1 MKITSMKNEIKIF
14 LFLTLL
20 MSASVFAQP
29 TPKGA
34 ATFVSIGTQVPSF
47 RFESAK
53 GKTVPIGDFKGKV
66 VLINFFATWCGPCKI
81 ELPKIQSEIWNK
93 HRDNPKFAMLTFGR
107 EHTWQEVDKF
117 RTDNGFQFPFYPDP
131 KRGVYGKFAAQTIPR
146 SFLLDEDGKIIFM
159 SEGFE
164 EGHFNELVKLI
175 ESKL

>member
-1 MKITSMKNEIKIF
+1 MKNKIKLY

-20 MSASVFAQP
+20 LGGSVCAQT

-34 ATFVSIGTQVPSF
+34 ATFVSIGMQVPNF

-53 GKTVPIGDFKGKV
+53 GKTVTIDDFKGKV
-66 VLINFFATWCGPCKI
+66 VLINFFATWCGPCKM
-81 ELPKIQSEIWNK
+81 ELPKMQSEIWNK
-93 HRDNPKFAMLTFGR
+93 HQNNPKFAMLTFGR

-117 RTDNGFQFPFYPDP
+117 RKDNGFQFPFYPDP

-146 SFLLDEDGKIIFM
+146 SFLLDEEGKIIFM

-164 EGHFNELVKLI
+164 EGHFNDLVKLI
-175 ESKL
+175 DSKF

>member
-1 MKITSMKNEIKIF
+1 MRKRIYFSLLLS
-14 LFLTLL
+14 LFF
-20 MSASVFAQP
+20 ASIICAQT

-34 ATFVSIGTQVPSF
+34 ATFVSMGMQVPNF

-53 GKTVPIGDFKGKV
+53 GKTVNIVDYKGKV

-93 HRDNPKFAMLTFGR
+93 HQNNPKFAMLTFGR
-107 EHTWQEVDKF
+107 EHTWQEVNKF
-117 RTDNGFQFPFYPDP
+117 KMDNGFKFSFYPDP

-146 SFLLDEDGKIIFM
+146 SFLVDEEGKIIYT

-164 EGHFNELVKLI
+164 ESHFNELVKLI
-175 ESKL
+175 DSKL